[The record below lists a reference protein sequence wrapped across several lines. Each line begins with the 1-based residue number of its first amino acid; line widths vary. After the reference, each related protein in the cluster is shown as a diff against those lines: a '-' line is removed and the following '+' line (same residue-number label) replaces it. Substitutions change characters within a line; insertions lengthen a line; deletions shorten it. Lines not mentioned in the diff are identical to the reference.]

1 MASTHAWDNLT
12 HEMREEMHDL
22 THFATVDA
30 AHQGRVALWATFT
43 VLPIL
48 WGLDMMTTVVTD
60 SATWEGTIST
70 WADNLLPGSTA
81 DAVMWVGA
89 ITLVIGVLV
98 AALPQF
104 GGDVLGIWFAILAVN
119 LFSVEQMAFL
129 GLGMAALA
137 VCCFAMARMMRGDH
151 RREV

>member
-48 WGLDMMTTVVTD
+48 WGLDMITGLVTE
-60 SATWEGTIST
+60 SATWEATIAT
-70 WADNLLPGSTA
+70 WTNDLLPGDAA

-89 ITLVIGVLV
+89 ITLVIGLLV
-98 AALPQF
+98 AALPQL
-104 GGDVLGIWFAILAVN
+104 GGDILGIWFALLAVN
-119 LFSVEQMAFL
+119 LFSIDQMEFL
-129 GLGMAALA
+129 GLGMLALA
-137 VCCFAMARMMRGDH
+137 ACCFAMARMMRGDH